1 MKMEPFMDVERT
13 LQLAERY
20 RQVGTAAVFSALE
33 AIDGPLNLLSL
44 EIRPIAQDLVIAG
57 PAFTI
62 KAVRDPRTH
71 HTPETELEKFND
83 YAMFRAMT
91 RGCVIAADPGQRDTV
106 GFWGD
111 LMSAAAESAGAR
123 GIVID
128 GCARDVRQLRRLT
141 GFPVF
146 SRSSTMVSTERRVL
160 TVDFQVPIAISGALS
175 AHVRIDPGDWLFGDD
190 DGVLAIPLDRVE
202 EILVAAEE
210 AEAREAAIREDF
222 AAGMPVWEVYPKH
235 RRL

>member
-1 MKMEPFMDVERT
+1 MEQFMEVERT
-13 LQLAERY
+13 LELAERY
-20 RQVGTAAVFSALE
+20 RQVATAAVYSALE
-33 AIDGPLNLLSL
+33 ARNAPLNLLSL
-44 EIRPIAQDLVIAG
+44 DIRPISPDLVIAG

-91 RGCVIAADPGQRDTV
+91 LGCVIAADPGQRETV

-111 LMSAAAESAGAR
+111 LMSAAAETSGAR

-128 GCARDVRQLRRLT
+128 GCARDVRQLRKMPN
-141 GFPVF
+141 FPVF
-146 SRSSTMVSTERRVL
+146 SRGTTMSSTERNVL
-160 TVDFQVPIAISGALS
+160 TVDFQVPIAIGGALNS
-175 AHVRIDPGDWLFGDD
+175 LVRIDPGDWLFGDA
-190 DGVLAIPLDRVE
+190 DGVVVIPPDLVE
-202 EILVAAEE
+202 EILVAAET
-210 AEAREAAIREDF
+210 AEAREEAIRQDF
-222 AAGMPVWEVYPKH
+222 DAGMPVWEVYPKH